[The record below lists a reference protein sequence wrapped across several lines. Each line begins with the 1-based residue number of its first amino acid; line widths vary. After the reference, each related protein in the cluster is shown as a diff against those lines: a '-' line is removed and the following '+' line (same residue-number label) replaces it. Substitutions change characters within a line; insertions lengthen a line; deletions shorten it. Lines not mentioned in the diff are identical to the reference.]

1 MNDLKILNFCGKKV
15 VDSRDVAKVI
25 GKNHADLMRDIR
37 TYVTYINVSKININ
51 DFFISS
57 TYVSSQNKELS
68 CYLITKKG
76 CEFIANKMTGQKGAL
91 FTAFYIQAF
100 NNLINTS
107 TNDVLNVLNIT
118 SKDVF
123 ISCENTPQCLYIIKN
138 SLNNNIK
145 ISITQDV
152 NLMLSEF
159 KLGLGLDV
167 ILLYTSEFKTNILP
181 YKLLLANKLN
191 DYHVLGDWYKVDD
204 NTILSIVNKL
214 I

>member
-15 VDSRDVAKVI
+15 VDSRDVAKVV
-25 GKNHADLMRDIR
+25 GKEHKTLMRDIR
-37 TYVTYINVSKININ
+37 TYVTYINVSEININ
-51 DFFISS
+51 DFFIISN
-57 TYVSSQNKELS
+57 YKDIKGEIRP

-76 CEFIANKMTGQKGAL
+76 CEFIANKMTGQKGSL

-123 ISCENTPQCLYIIKN
+123 IYCENTPQCLYIIKN
-138 SLNNNIK
+138 NLNNNIK
-145 ISITQDV
+145 IGITQDV